1 MKLSGLVVLALALPL
16 AAREPLEKRIARTD
30 PSKYRLI
37 KSVHA
42 GAPGGLNY
50 QGLFDA
56 FALSTNLIFL
66 HRGVIPPGGGIGHHY
81 HNQMEEMFV
90 IFDNEAEFTID
101 GRTAKLAGPA
111 GAPCRMGRSHGIYNS
126 SSKPTEWMNIAV
138 GTVKGKYDATDL
150 DDDRVGVTV
159 EPKPVFITMRLDRK
173 LLRPVAALNGGKG
186 TAQYRRALQ
195 PEVFFSNWA
204 YVDHLVLP
212 AGTSAGRHVH
222 AGVEEFYYVMN
233 GEGTA
238 TIGNE
243 SATIRKGEAV
253 PVLLNDVH
261 SFENSGTADLEFM
274 IVGVAREKGRL
285 DSTDVK

>member
-212 AGTSAGRHVH
+212 AGASAGRHVH

>member
-1 MKLSGLVVLALALPL
+1 MKLPGLVALFLALPL
-16 AAREPLEKRIARTD
+16 VAREPLDKRIAHTD
-30 PSKYRLI
+30 PASYRLI
-37 KSVHA
+37 KSVHG
-42 GAPGGLNY
+42 GASAGLNY

-101 GRTAKLAGPA
+101 GRTARLAGPA

-173 LLRPVAALNGGKG
+173 LLRPVPALHGGKG
-186 TAQYRRALQ
+186 TAQYRRALP
-195 PEVFFSNWA
+195 PEVFLTNWA
-204 YVDHLVLP
+204 YVDHLLLP
-212 AGTSAGRHVH
+212 PGASAGRHVH
-222 AGVEEFYYVMN
+222 TGVEEFYYVMN

-238 TIGNE
+238 RIGSE
-243 SATIRKGEAV
+243 TAAIRKGDAV

-261 SFENSGTADLEFM
+261 SFENTAAADLEFM

-285 DSTDVK
+285 DSADVK